1 MTHFMML
8 ESHIILTQ
16 IRFRKVWNKKQGKY
30 SCFNHITQAMRS
42 YTDKFPAVR
51 RIIPVSKQ
59 ELKKL
64 SKYHR
69 ITVKDELL

>member
-1 MTHFMML
+1 
-8 ESHIILTQ
+8 
-16 IRFRKVWNKKQGKY
+16 
-30 SCFNHITQAMRS
+30 MRS

-69 ITVKDELL
+69 ITVKDELLWTDEDLCTWSIDSKTTSEP